1 MEFKMC
7 TYICFLIRM
16 KKINYF
22 LIKVARFIFS
32 MIPFSLLYPLS
43 DFVAWILRVV
53 VRYRVDVAKKNLKR
67 AFPRASEQD
76 LKTFLVQS
84 YKNLSDITLETMKG
98 YTLSA
103 NEVKKRY
110 HFRNPEHL
118 TQYFAKGQSV
128 VLTLAHVCNW
138 EWAGLALG
146 LLAPKQILCIYH
158 PIKNKD
164 IDQLVC
170 RERSRFGMVMFRPEN
185 TRTLIKQLNESPG
198 AMVLVADQSPPKAA
212 SALWVEFF
220 GTETGFV
227 PGPEFVAKRNR
238 FPVVNM
244 HINRVQRGYYEIE
257 FVTITDHPER
267 EDKKSITRAYAKQLE
282 HQINQA
288 PSAWLW
294 THKRWK
300 KVKPEGLKKWR

>member
-1 MEFKMC
+1 
-7 TYICFLIRM
+7 M

-43 DFVAWILRVV
+43 DFVAWTLRVIIG
-53 VRYRVDVAKKNLKR
+53 YRVKVARDNLKR
-67 AFPRASEQD
+67 AFPNASNQA
-76 LKTFLVQS
+76 LRTYLVQS
-84 YKNLSDITLETMKG
+84 YQNLSDVTLETMKG
-98 YTLSA
+98 YTLA
-103 NEVKKRY
+103 AKEVQERY
-110 HFRNPEHL
+110 HFRNPEQL
-118 TQYFAKGQSV
+118 TQYFEKGQSV
-128 VLTLAHVCNW
+128 VLTLAHLSNW

-158 PIKNKD
+158 PIKNQD
-164 IDQLVC
+164 IDKLVC
-170 RERSRFGMVMFRPEN
+170 RERSRFGMVMFRPEK

-198 AMVLVADQSPPKAA
+198 AMVLVADQSPSKAA
-212 SALWVEFF
+212 SALWVDFF
-220 GTETGFV
+220 GIETGFV

-244 HINRVQRGYYEIE
+244 HIMRVKRGYYEVE
-257 FVTITDHPER
+257 FVIISDHPEK
-267 EDKKSITRAYAKQLE
+267 EEKKAITQTYAKQLE
-282 HQINQA
+282 EQINRA

-300 KVKPEGLKKWR
+300 KEKPHGLKKWR